1 MDFIYMYI
9 IIYNP
14 TNVCNLLLTSE
25 YLSTKHNFITT
36 GTYTVMKQEYSPQ
49 PVLQSL
55 AAESSSFAV
64 QEAPVGRQP
73 RMMDMLGKN
82 RKFQGLFIPVF
93 LIKMTM
99 VVNPRF
105 GVIFFGI
112 QLFYSCFGL
121 SHINHLKRSLSH
133 GWTKEI
139 VML

>member
-1 MDFIYMYI
+1 MDFIYIYMYI

-64 QEAPVGRQP
+64 QEAPVGR
-73 RMMDMLGKN
+73 
-82 RKFQGLFIPVF
+82 
-93 LIKMTM
+93 
-99 VVNPRF
+99 
-105 GVIFFGI
+105 
-112 QLFYSCFGL
+112 
-121 SHINHLKRSLSH
+121 
-133 GWTKEI
+133 
-139 VML
+139 